1 MLCERI
7 FCFYIVINLLYTIL
21 YRNIYKM
28 ALSNASESSEDI
40 LSSSEWPPSP
50 TPAPRIRTSPL
61 PPPATTRRHWQQT
74 TRDQRLQ
81 IQALHTAGLKQQE
94 IEHQLRIS
102 RNQVRYA
109 IKHPATPSK
118 KRGRHSQLSN
128 EEIERIIEWVC
139 ASAANRRCPWERIP
153 LKVGLDTSYYT
164 VRYALR
170 KAGFSRRLARRK
182 PPISEQNRQIRL
194 DFALEH

>member
-7 FCFYIVINLLYTIL
+7 FCFYIIINLLYTIL
-21 YRNIYKM
+21 YQNIYKM

-50 TPAPRIRTSPL
+50 TPAPRTRTSPP

-81 IQALHTAGLKQQE
+81 IQALYTAGLKQQE

-139 ASAANRRCPWERIP
+139 ASAVNRRCPWERIP
-153 LKVGLDTSYYT
+153 SKVGLNTSYYT
-164 VRYALR
+164 
-170 KAGFSRRLARRK
+170 
-182 PPISEQNRQIRL
+182 I
-194 DFALEH
+194 